1 MKRSDHWNISEW
13 AFIIFVCHNHI
24 KKSQEKLFLWKHWF
38 FFPLL
43 KIVLPSKSTYKRT
56 FVIRSFSCIQLVS
69 KPCPCLSAI
78 FYWLYHCQVKSLKG
92 VGITTIWELGN
103 FSDVGNASCK
113 GYPKTN
119 FKNQQA
125 FFGNKTGT
133 KTDKEV

>member
-1 MKRSDHWNISEW
+1 M
-13 AFIIFVCHNHI
+13 
-24 KKSQEKLFLWKHWF
+24 
-38 FFPLL
+38 
-43 KIVLPSKSTYKRT
+43 
-56 FVIRSFSCIQLVS
+56 
-69 KPCPCLSAI
+69 
-78 FYWLYHCQVKSLKG
+78 
-92 VGITTIWELGN
+92 ELGN